1 LRNRGRRGKHDFRPA
16 GARRRRGRG
25 AGACSDLCAPAGG
38 HGLPCDGPR
47 RRGHAGSSTGGSGFC
62 GEIATA
68 RETPGEGAG
77 EERREVGKMEPAPVR
92 VEAA

>member
-1 LRNRGRRGKHDFRPA
+1 MIEEQRTPGK
-16 GARRRRGRG
+16 ARFS
-25 AGACSDLCAPAGG
+25 ASWCSSAARERCWGMLGPAGG

-68 RETPGEGAG
+68 RETPGEGAR
-77 EERREVGKMEPAPVR
+77 EERREVGKMEPALVR